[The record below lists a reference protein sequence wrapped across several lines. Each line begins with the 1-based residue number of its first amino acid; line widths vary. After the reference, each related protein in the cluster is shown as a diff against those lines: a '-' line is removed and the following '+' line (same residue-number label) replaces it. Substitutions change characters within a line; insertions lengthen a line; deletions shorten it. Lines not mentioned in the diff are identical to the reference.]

1 MKLEPKRIARHQG
14 HQRYIATSLRTNQIR
29 RRRVRVTRRTA
40 TKLAPIIRILIQ
52 ITKPTIISRVIRRRE
67 RNRRKSTTR
76 SRPPMSNKRPLKIK
90 IKARSQRIKRRTTIT
105 IRSSVYPRLTTL
117 MSLIPPPIRPIDG

>member
-1 MKLEPKRIARHQG
+1 MARHQG
-14 HQRYIATSLRTNQIR
+14 HQRYIAISLRTNQIG
-29 RRRVRVTRRTA
+29 RRRVRVTRRTI

-76 SRPPMSNKRPLKIK
+76 SRPSTSNRRPLRIK
-90 IKARSQRIKRRTTIT
+90 IKALRRSQRIRRRTIIT
-105 IRSSVYPRLTTL
+105 IRSLVYPQLTTL
-117 MSLIPPPIRPIDG
+117 ISLIPPLIRLIDG